1 MAVGWYSWYGSSW
14 VFRTF
19 WVKFWPT
26 LLLSV
31 PPSQPRN
38 SPLGIVWVGSV
49 CKNSHLWMTLRNI
62 GGWRWRILI
71 VSITSSGP
79 LLSSATQT
87 YPSHR
92 NVVRS
97 HQSIQNNTAVVFV
110 GKNDHYIYIIIISGS
125 VSWTLDW
132 FNVTTIVNV
141 FRFLQNQKAALS
153 TTISNVRTAL
163 FILSSRVFNVYLIG
177 V

>member
-38 SPLGIVWVGSV
+38 SPLGIVWVGRV
-49 CKNSHLWMTLRNI
+49 CKNSHLWMTLKNI

-71 VSITSSGP
+71 VSISSSGP

-97 HQSIQNNTAVVFV
+97 HQSIQNKIAVFFV
-110 GKNDHYIYIIIISGS
+110 GKNNFKALIAYPEETQ
-125 VSWTLDW
+125 TLDW

-153 TTISNVRTAL
+153 TQLSPMWAL
-163 FILSSRVFNVYLIG
+163 PSTSCLREFSTSI
-177 V
+177 